1 MRPNSCSIQAPT
13 WRVDRGKLAATQ
25 TFKLSSCAALIKPAL
40 PPISKLVRP
49 SIPPCSKSLRQPRI
63 VSSSSNNALATS
75 RQLHPS
81 SKSTRA
87 FARRVIRLAAAPSRA
102 NAISLL
108 RSSSPRKPPRIMPP
122 SESDQQRNARNF
134 PEPSM
139 SRGIHGCRASC
150 HLSLNIDNDL
160 VRLIHDPLV
169 LSIYYPGYQMRD
181 KLFAAISILIGL
193 VLALAVG
200 EVICRFFP
208 VSDGLMAMPV
218 NASAPIFHFTP
229 NRNVTWSRD
238 WNFSIVNRVHVNNV
252 GYVNDQDYDVNDPR
266 PLLAVVGDSYVEA
279 AMVPPKDTLQGR
291 LAKALAPA
299 IRVYSFAA
307 SGAPL

>member
-1 MRPNSCSIQAPT
+1 MRPNSYSIQAPT

-25 TFKLSSCAALIKPAL
+25 AFKLSSCAALIKPAL

-139 SRGIHGCRASC
+139 SRGILLQTGVAFLDGTERRRWQGAESTM
-150 HLSLNIDNDL
+150 STTPQFEVPTDL
-160 VRLIHDPLV
+160 RKVTEQ
-169 LSIYYPGYQMRD
+169 SIEQVE
-181 KLFAAISILIGL
+181 K
-193 VLALAVG
+193 
-200 EVICRFFP
+200 
-208 VSDGLMAMPV
+208 
-218 NASAPIFHFTP
+218 
-229 NRNVTWSRD
+229 
-238 WNFSIVNRVHVNNV
+238 WN
-252 GYVNDQDYDVNDPR
+252 
-266 PLLAVVGDSYVEA
+266 
-279 AMVPPKDTLQGR
+279 
-291 LAKALAPA
+291 
-299 IRVYSFAA
+299 
-307 SGAPL
+307 

>member
-25 TFKLSSCAALIKPAL
+25 AFKLSSCAALIKPAL

-139 SRGIHGCRASC
+139 SRGILGDAR
-150 HLSLNIDNDL
+150 LSDLKSELEQFAVDARRSPERVLNA
-160 VRLIHDPLV
+160 HP
-169 LSIYYPGYQMRD
+169 PYQRT
-181 KLFAAISILIGL
+181 
-193 VLALAVG
+193 
-200 EVICRFFP
+200 E
-208 VSDGLMAMPV
+208 
-218 NASAPIFHFTP
+218 
-229 NRNVTWSRD
+229 
-238 WNFSIVNRVHVNNV
+238 
-252 GYVNDQDYDVNDPR
+252 
-266 PLLAVVGDSYVEA
+266 
-279 AMVPPKDTLQGR
+279 
-291 LAKALAPA
+291 
-299 IRVYSFAA
+299 IRVDLGPTSSRARLPTPVAA
-307 SGAPL
+307 KSCPMPAHQRLGTNDC

>member
-25 TFKLSSCAALIKPAL
+25 AFKLSSCAALIKPAL

-81 SKSTRA
+81 FKSTRA

-139 SRGIHGCRASC
+139 SRGIAKNIRKVGVVAKNSYGFIGNRMMDPYAREAEHCLLEGATPEQVDGALEDFGMAMGILAVFDLAGVEVGPSTRRERK
-150 HLSLNIDNDL
+150 HLLPKD
-160 VRLIHDPLV
+160 
-169 LSIYYPGYQMRD
+169 PGYYRCSDM
-181 KLFAAISILIGL
+181 L
-193 VLALAVG
+193 VERGWLGQKTGRGYYRYDNPAHK
-200 EVICRFFP
+200 
-208 VSDGLMAMPV
+208 S
-218 NASAPIFHFTP
+218 TP
-229 NRNVTWSRD
+229 
-238 WNFSIVNRVHVNNV
+238 
-252 GYVNDQDYDVNDPR
+252 DP
-266 PLLAVVGDSYVEA
+266 EA
-279 AMVPPKDTLQGR
+279 AEMFWQEG
-291 LAKALAPA
+291 
-299 IRVYSFAA
+299 
-307 SGAPL
+307 

>member
-25 TFKLSSCAALIKPAL
+25 AFKLSSCAALIKPAL

-139 SRGIHGCRASC
+139 SRGIDFNPILQDGQQHYPITVAVRQ
-150 HLSLNIDNDL
+150 SLQPKQVFVHWTTDNWRSTQ
-160 VRLIHDPLV
+160 VTPCFFHRM
-169 LSIYYPGYQMRD
+169 YWD
-181 KLFAAISILIGL
+181 KWRRS
-193 VLALAVG
+193 
-200 EVICRFFP
+200 
-208 VSDGLMAMPV
+208 
-218 NASAPIFHFTP
+218 SARNP
-229 NRNVTWSRD
+229 NRYDT
-238 WNFSIVNRVHVNNV
+238 SIWITQIKIDDAFRLQYTI
-252 GYVNDQDYDVNDPR
+252 GC
-266 PLLAVVGDSYVEA
+266 
-279 AMVPPKDTLQGR
+279 DT
-291 LAKALAPA
+291 P
-299 IRVYSFAA
+299 
-307 SGAPL
+307 

>member
-139 SRGIHGCRASC
+139 SRGIDENSDDRDQHAPNAA
-150 HLSLNIDNDL
+150 L
-160 VRLIHDPLV
+160 
-169 LSIYYPGYQMRD
+169 D
-181 KLFAAISILIGL
+181 KLARHARPDHFDATIIVAIPQRRLHRILSAGLLGEADEDVARRAEALQLNLADIEFPHRGADRAQVGGTRLRLDLDEGAA
-193 VLALAVG
+193 A
-200 EVICRFFP
+200 EVDAEIQARC
-208 VSDGLMAMPV
+208 
-218 NASAPIFHFTP
+218 
-229 NRNVTWSRD
+229 
-238 WNFSIVNRVHVNNV
+238 
-252 GYVNDQDYDVNDPR
+252 
-266 PLLAVVGDSYVEA
+266 
-279 AMVPPKDTLQGR
+279 K
-291 LAKALAPA
+291 K
-299 IRVYSFAA
+299 
-307 SGAPL
+307 

>member
-25 TFKLSSCAALIKPAL
+25 AFKLSSCAALIKPAL

-139 SRGIHGCRASC
+139 SRGIEGGVGKIQHAHHAEYERQARRHHEQQEAIDHAVQRRDDQEFHRPPPTQPQGSGDGRGLSPHVLLRAF
-150 HLSLNIDNDL
+150 HL
-160 VRLIHDPLV
+160 
-169 LSIYYPGYQMRD
+169 
-181 KLFAAISILIGL
+181 A
-193 VLALAVG
+193 
-200 EVICRFFP
+200 
-208 VSDGLMAMPV
+208 
-218 NASAPIFHFTP
+218 
-229 NRNVTWSRD
+229 
-238 WNFSIVNRVHVNNV
+238 
-252 GYVNDQDYDVNDPR
+252 
-266 PLLAVVGDSYVEA
+266 
-279 AMVPPKDTLQGR
+279 
-291 LAKALAPA
+291 
-299 IRVYSFAA
+299 
-307 SGAPL
+307 

>member
-25 TFKLSSCAALIKPAL
+25 AFKLSSCAALIKPAL

-108 RSSSPRKPPRIMPP
+108 RSSSPRKPPRIMPL

-139 SRGIHGCRASC
+139 SRGIFGLTVEQIIQLRAGGYHPRQHYEMNPVLRETIDQIASGVFSPGNRD
-150 HLSLNIDNDL
+150 LFRPIVDSLLDQDT
-160 VRLIHDPLV
+160 
-169 LSIYYPGYQMRD
+169 Y
-181 KLFAAISILIGL
+181 L
-193 VLALAVG
+193 VLA
-200 EVICRFFP
+200 
-208 VSDGLMAMPV
+208 D
-218 NASAPIFHFTP
+218 FHAYLECQHKADKAF
-229 NRNVTWSRD
+229 RD
-238 WNFSIVNRVHVNNV
+238 QERWTR
-252 GYVNDQDYDVNDPR
+252 
-266 PLLAVVGDSYVEA
+266 
-279 AMVPPKDTLQGR
+279 M
-291 LAKALAPA
+291 
-299 IRVYSFAA
+299 
-307 SGAPL
+307 